1 MKKPFKYTYIV
12 GIILVVFYEEKYN
25 EQLLITDKTKYFK
38 YVQIKLNISKKSN
51 IFIIVRR

>member
-38 YVQIKLNISKKSN
+38 YVQIKLNI
-51 IFIIVRR
+51 